1 MNNKI
6 YDICII
12 GGGPAGSTVARY
24 LDKKYK
30 VIIIDKKNKD
40 TSDQYE
46 KCCGGLL
53 APDAQKMLAK
63 LNLGVPK
70 SVLEDPQ
77 IFAVKTHDFD
87 NNLTRFYQRYY
98 INVNRAKFDRWLLS
112 LIPDEVEISYNS
124 VYKDYEKEGKLYKV
138 NFVSNQKSKNIYCK
152 ILIGADGAISKVRKQ
167 AFNSPIADKYVSIQ
181 KWYKTKKDMP
191 YFLSIFD
198 SEITDFYSWAIKKDK
213 HLIIGSAFKNG
224 DDPNKKFDLL
234 INKLI
239 SIGYDIGDEIKKE
252 GAFINR
258 TRKINQIALVS
269 GQVALVGEAAS
280 LISPSSAEGISY
292 ALSSGYKL
300 AKAINKGIPFKKTYK
315 KSMKKLALNIFM
327 KNIKI
332 PVMYNKLI
340 RKIIMKLK
348 IKSLSIYS

>member
-1 MNNKI
+1 MNKNI
-6 YDICII
+6 YDIAII
-12 GGGPAGSTVARY
+12 GAGPAGSTLARY

-40 TSDQYE
+40 ISKQYE

-112 LIPDEVEISYNS
+112 LVPNDTKIMYNS
-124 VYKDYEKEGKLYKV
+124 VYKNYEKDGKLYKV
-138 NFVSNQKSKNIYCK
+138 NYTSNKIKQHIHCK
-152 ILIGADGAISKVRKQ
+152 ILIGADGAISKVRQQ
-167 AFNSPIADKYVSIQ
+167 AFNSSTPDKYISIQ
-181 KWYKTKKDMP
+181 KWFTTNDNMP

-198 SEITDFYSWAIKKDK
+198 KEVTDFYSWAIKKDK
-213 HLIIGSAFKNG
+213 YLIIGGAFKSS
-224 DDPNKKFDLL
+224 DDANKKFDLL
-234 INKLI
+234 ISKL
-239 SIGYDIGDEIKKE
+239 SKLGYDIGNEVKKE
-252 GAFINR
+252 GTYINR
-258 TRKINQIALVS
+258 TRKLKQITLVS
-269 GQVALVGEAAS
+269 EQIALVGEAAS

-292 ALSSGYKL
+292 ALNSGYKL
-300 AKAINKGIPFKKTYK
+300 AKAINKGIPFERNYK
-315 KSMKKLALNIFM
+315 KSMKKLLLNIFM

-332 PVMYNKLI
+332 PAMYNKLI
-340 RKIIMKLK
+340 RKIIMKSGFN
-348 IKSLSIYS
+348 SLSI